1 MGILGGDAQANGQVT
16 SSINFNPVI
25 QFGKS
30 LSSTAE
36 QRAIQTPKSS
46 QSTSASASIPLITAG
61 TGGKA
66 MGALGALGQT
76 AGAFLGAKYANT
88 GQAGAIQKN
97 SKIDAK
103 KIFDSSN
110 SKKMLAVGL
119 AGLGGYMLI
128 KDKKKKS
135 KK

>member
-30 LSSTAE
+30 LSSTAD
-36 QRAIQTPKSS
+36 QRATQTPKSS

-61 TGGKA
+61 AGGKA

-88 GQAGAIQKN
+88 GQAVGITKN
-97 SKIDAK
+97 NKINNK
-103 KIFDSSN
+103 KILDSSN
-110 SKKMLAVGL
+110 SKKILALGL

-128 KDKKKKS
+128 TDKKKKH